1 MSIEFKYL
9 DSGIGFG
16 FTARGNFSGKELI
29 GVASNAYRSGKA
41 LRKNKYGII
50 DYSSVE
56 KFDVSNSDVQT
67 IAELSVEASKISPDR
82 IIAVIANADLSYGY
96 SRMWEFLSNEISWER
111 MVFRSKNEAEE
122 WLKKRVMEKFNLP
135 ITIR

>member
-1 MSIEFKYL
+1 MPIEFKYL
-9 DSGIGFG
+9 DNGIGFG

-29 GVASNAYRSGKA
+29 GVASNAYRSGKI

-56 KFDVSNSDVQT
+56 RFDVSNSDVQR
-67 IAELSVEASKISPDR
+67 IAELSVEASKIAPDR
-82 IIAVIANADLSYGY
+82 IIAVIANDDLSYGC
-96 SRMWEFLSNEISWER
+96 SRMWEFLSSEISWDR
-111 MVFRSKNEAEE
+111 MVFRLKNEAEE
-122 WLKKRVMEKFNLP
+122 WLKKRVMEKFNLS